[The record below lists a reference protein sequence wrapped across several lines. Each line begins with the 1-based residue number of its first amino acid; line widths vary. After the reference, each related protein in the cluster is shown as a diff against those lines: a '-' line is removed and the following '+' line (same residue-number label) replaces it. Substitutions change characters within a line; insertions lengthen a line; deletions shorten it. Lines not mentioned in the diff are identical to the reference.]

1 MIVVI
6 ITKEFAQNNQ
16 GYTIN
21 ERTFDYSELNTG
33 EYICSLESIKEFPEL
48 FNNLTITLKDITP
61 NDFKQQEN
69 G

>member
-6 ITKEFAQNNQ
+6 ITQEFAETNK
-16 GYTIN
+16 GFKKE

-61 NDFKQQEN
+61 DDFKQQNN